1 MQKPQIQL
9 SEVSCHIIKLTMK
22 LSHYYNQSFF
32 LPFIKLNNPAA
43 PIRSAPAPITL
54 RRLERVSLLSPVC
67 GNSAW
72 EIGNDR
78 LERVGNCK
86 SFSSPVK
93 AETISFLFS
102 STACLLATGRGSY
115 PKASVLALEYKEQD
129 RHSHS
134 FLPES
139 LEKSY

>member
-22 LSHYYNQSFF
+22 LSHYCNQSFF

-54 RRLERVSLLSPVC
+54 RRLERISLLSPVC

-72 EIGNDR
+72 EIDNDR
-78 LERVGNCK
+78 LERLGSCK
-86 SFSSPVK
+86 SFSSPIK

-102 STACLLATGRGSY
+102 STACLLATGRGLTASGVCGI
-115 PKASVLALEYKEQD
+115 AGSSVLAGCWGCSGTLGV
-129 RHSHS
+129 SG
-134 FLPES
+134 
-139 LEKSY
+139 